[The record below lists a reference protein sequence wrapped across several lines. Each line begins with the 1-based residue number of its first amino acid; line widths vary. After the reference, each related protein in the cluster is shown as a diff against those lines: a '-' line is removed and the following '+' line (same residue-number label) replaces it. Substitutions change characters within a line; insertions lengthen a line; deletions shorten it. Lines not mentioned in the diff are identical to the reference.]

1 MQAQIHC
8 DVETASALDIAVV
21 GAHQYFAHPSTKV
34 LMLAYRAITPSSR
47 PVTAKTAA
55 PSSWERDRPELW
67 IDGQPIPAALSDPDF
82 CVVAFNAAFERQ
94 AFHWL
99 TRHRG
104 FPMPAAFRC
113 TQAIARMLSLPDK
126 LAHLCQALGL
136 PPGLVKDARGEE
148 LIELFSIRQAAPW
161 NHPEEWRAFGDYCRQ
176 DVVAECACE
185 DVMMLRLNAD
195 EQRAWELSETIN
207 QRGIRFDRASLEGAI
222 RITARLGR
230 DYDRPM
236 AELTQGAVP
245 SIDSTVALRRWIVA
259 QGVDIPD
266 VKRTTLEQL
275 TGSVPAVVRKV
286 LDLRLNAGKSSVKKL
301 RNLPARLGH
310 DDRLRGAYLYHGAH
324 TGRWT
329 SVGVNVANFPRT
341 SKAFNKLDAEALF
354 AALAKSNLDGYPDWQ
369 PLHLVADS
377 IRSLVQAA
385 PGHRFI
391 QADYAQIESAVI
403 AWLADDIDKLAL
415 MAAMFDDPALPDNY
429 QIAAGRILDRPVGKD
444 DDMRQIGKVA
454 ELALGFAGGVGALAR
469 MANTYKVDFEPLFP
483 VVRAACPDD
492 VFKRAVGLRNVK
504 LSQKDQ
510 TALAMPKDAWL
521 AADIVKRQWRAAHG
535 AIVEFWHMLEHA
547 ALSAVAHP
555 GQRFGAG
562 RVSMKMWGNRA
573 LTMRLPSGR
582 NLFYPLPRLKARVE
596 IRKIH
601 ADGGRGAPE
610 PMDID
615 KARAGALT
623 GQVEITGPAPS
634 YITFADYAL
643 HAKDYAAPHR
653 QPLKITTLS
662 ENATQAVA
670 RDILVHGMQ
679 QIEAAGYRIVMH
691 VYDEVVAEMPIGS
704 GSLDEMCALLTRRPA
719 WAAGLPLK
727 AEGYEA
733 TRYRKD

>member
-34 LMLAYRAITPSSR
+34 LMLAYRVDHGGGVDA
-47 PVTAKTAA
+47 
-55 PSSWERDRPELW
+55 DRNRAVKLW
-67 IDGQPIPAALSDPDF
+67 IDGQPIPAALTDPDL

-99 TRHRG
+99 HKHRG
-104 FPMPAAFRC
+104 FPMPACFRC
-113 TQAIARMLSLPDK
+113 TQAIARMLALPDK

-136 PPGLVKDARGEE
+136 PPHLNKDARGEA
-148 LIELFSIRQAAPW
+148 LIELFSISQAAPW
-161 NHPEEWRAFGDYCRQ
+161 DYPDEWRAFGDYCRQ

-195 EQRAWELSETIN
+195 EQRAWELSEIIN
-207 QRGIRFDRASLEGAI
+207 QRGIRFDRPSLEGAI

-236 AELTQGAVP
+236 AELTDGAVP
-245 SIDSTVALRRWIVA
+245 SIDSTVALARWIRA
-259 QGVDIPD
+259 QGVDITD
-266 VKRTTLEQL
+266 VRKQTLEQI
-275 TGSVPAVVRKV
+275 GPVPPLVRRV
-286 LDLRLNAGKSSVKKL
+286 IDLRLNAGKSSVKKL
-301 RNLPARLGH
+301 RGLPARLG
-310 DDRLRGAYLYHGAH
+310 DGDRLRGAYLYHGAH

-329 SVGVNVANFPRT
+329 STGVNVANFPRT

-354 AALAKSNLDGYPDWQ
+354 SDMAQGRLDAYPDWQ
-369 PLHLVADS
+369 PLHLIADS

-403 AWLADDIDKLAL
+403 AWLAEDATKLDL
-415 MAAMFDDPALPDNY
+415 MSAMFTDPALPDNY
-429 QIAAGRILDRPVGKD
+429 QIAAGRILNRPVGKD
-444 DDMRQIGKVA
+444 DDMRQVGKVA

-469 MANTYKVDFEPLFP
+469 MANTYKVDFETLFP

-510 TALAMPKDAWL
+510 TALAMSKDAWL
-521 AADIVKRQWRAAHG
+521 AADIVKRQWRAAHTP
-535 AIVEFWHMLEHA
+535 IVEFWHMLEHA

-555 GQRFGAG
+555 GQRFVAG
-562 RVSMKMWGNRA
+562 QMSMKMWGNRA

-596 IRKIH
+596 VRKIH

-634 YITFADYAL
+634 YITYADYAL
-643 HAKDYAAPHR
+643 HAKDYATPHR
-653 QPLKITTLS
+653 QPLKITTLA

-679 QIEAAGYRIVMH
+679 TVEAAGYRIVMH
-691 VYDEVVAEMPIGS
+691 VYDEVVAEMPDGA
-704 GSLDEMCALLTRRPA
+704 GSLDEMCKLLCVRPA
-719 WAAGLPLK
+719 WAEGLPLK